1 MQVES
6 QLLAQGIVKLA
17 KKIKDTKYVSA
28 ISCDEQVFKIDYS
41 DGCKQKIELPL
52 IKKEI
57 ITTIDNSKEIQEI
70 KKQINCDLK
79 ENRTFLSK
87 TLKKQSK
94 ELKKSKEELGLEL
107 TAHLDGE
114 IKNIAAKYFN
124 IAKNDKNEIQL
135 LLEEL
140 ETKVIALI
148 DRAISTIEV
157 KDGKDADEEKII
169 AELSKQLNGQLAE
182 ELQKGLKEIK
192 QSLPEI
198 KDRADGKPADEEA
211 ILSRL
216 EKKLE
221 ALVLNFK
228 IKDGIDGQDGRD
240 GRDADEEAITERIKL
255 LLLDKL
261 NTYVLEATSKVD
273 EALIKKEEE
282 LKIAILDIIKA
293 QIALIPEPRDGID
306 GQDGKDADEEAIKAQ
321 VLADVEVYVQQKMLS
336 SYAQLEQLII
346 SLVNNIKLPEPIR
359 GPRGECGPAGRDGQ
373 SIKGD
378 KGNGIKDAKIDPTGE
393 LVIYTDEKKI
403 YAGKVGITNIYGS
416 GSSNPFYTNS
426 KPVPFNVGSVK
437 AGTRFKNADLRTI
450 FTKLFYGFDFP
461 EFDQFFITNLNNF
474 NIGGR
479 FEIGHTIPTGDYLF
493 KFNIINPELLEEK
506 TIFIELDGQLLIEK
520 LDNISPVT
528 IPLNEITRNRAGVI
542 NFKILAY
549 DTTGL
554 TFQKDYIIQYQYR
567 IYYGEYTDDIMDWVS
582 DDDTNPLSIL
592 RATELV
598 TDIKGEYFFLG
609 VGYKWFCYPEILGK
623 RYVLYEL
630 ETDIGLVFGK
640 PQKITIKN
648 EYGLS
653 IEYNCYRTVN
663 EINEEL
669 TMEIK

>member
-28 ISCDEQVFKIDYS
+28 ISCDEKALKIDYS

-57 ITTIDNSKEIQEI
+57 ITTVDNSKEIQEI
-70 KKQINCDLK
+70 KKQINCDLEK
-79 ENRTFLSK
+79 HCASFNK

-124 IAKNDKNEIQL
+124 IAKNDKNEIHG

-148 DRAISTIEV
+148 DQAISTIEV

-169 AELSKQLNGQLAE
+169 AEISKQLSGQLAE
-182 ELQKGLKEIK
+182 ELQKGLEEIK
-192 QSLPEI
+192 QSLPEV
-198 KDRADGKPADEEA
+198 KDGADGKPADEEA
-211 ILSRL
+211 IFLKL
-216 EKKLE
+216 EGKLE

-228 IKDGIDGQDGRD
+228 VKDGIDGQDGRD

-261 NTYVLEATSKVD
+261 NAYVLEATSKVD

-306 GQDGKDADEEAIKAQ
+306 GRDGQDANEEAIKAQ
-321 VLADVEVYVQQKMLS
+321 VLADVELYVQQKMLS
-336 SYAQLEQLII
+336 SYAQLEQLVI
-346 SLVNNIKLPEPIR
+346 SLVSNIKLPEPIR
-359 GPRGECGPAGRDGQ
+359 GPRGECGPAGKDGK

-403 YAGKVGITNIYGS
+403 YAGKVGITNVYG
-416 GSSNPFYTNS
+416 GGGNPLYTNS
-426 KPVPFNVGSVK
+426 HPIPFDVGQIK
-437 AGTRFKNADLRTI
+437 AGTRFKNADLRVV

-461 EFDQFFITNLNNF
+461 EFDTFFVQNTDNID
-474 NIGGR
+474 IGGR
-479 FEIGHTIPTGDYLF
+479 FEIGYTIPAGDYLF
-493 KFNIINPELLEEK
+493 NFNIINPELLEEK
-506 TIFIELDGQLLIEK
+506 SIFIEHEGVLLAEQ

-528 IPLNEITRNRAGVI
+528 IALTEFQKVTAGDTV
-542 NFKILAY
+542 FKISGY
-549 DTTGL
+549 DTTGV
-554 TFQKDYIIQYQYR
+554 TFQKDYIVQYQYR
-567 IYYGEYTDDIMDWVS
+567 IYYGEYTDDIE
-582 DDDTNPLSIL
+582 DTELPNPLSIL

-598 TDIKGEYFFLG
+598 SDIKSEYFFLG
-609 VGYKWFCYPEILGK
+609 VGYKWFCYPENLGEN
-623 RYVLYEL
+623 YILYEL
-630 ETDIGLVFGK
+630 TSDIAVIFEY
-640 PQKITIKN
+640 PRKITITN
-648 EYGLS
+648 EYGVDVT
-653 IEYNCYRTVN
+653 YNCYRTTN
-663 EINEEL
+663 EINQEF
-669 TMEIK
+669 TMGIK

>member
-28 ISCDEQVFKIDYS
+28 ISCDEKALKIDYS

-57 ITTIDNSKEIQEI
+57 ITTVDNSKEIQEI
-70 KKQINCDLK
+70 KKQINCDLEK
-79 ENRTFLSK
+79 HCASFNK

-94 ELKKSKEELGLEL
+94 ELKKSKEELESEL
-107 TAHLDGE
+107 VAHVDGE

-124 IAKNDKNEIQL
+124 IAKNDKNEIHG

-148 DRAISTIEV
+148 DQAISTIEV
-157 KDGKDADEEKII
+157 KDGKDADEDKII
-169 AELSKQLNGQLAE
+169 AEISKQLSGQLAE
-182 ELQKGLKEIK
+182 ELQKGLEEIK
-192 QSLPEI
+192 QSLPEV
-198 KDRADGKPADEEA
+198 KDGADGKPADEEA
-211 ILSRL
+211 IFLKL
-216 EKKLE
+216 EGKLE

-228 IKDGIDGQDGRD
+228 VKDGIDGQDGRD

-261 NTYVLEATSKVD
+261 NAYVLEATSKVD

-306 GQDGKDADEEAIKAQ
+306 GRDGQDANEEAIKAQ
-321 VLADVEVYVQQKMLS
+321 VLADVELYVQQKMLS
-336 SYAQLEQLII
+336 SYAQLEQLVI
-346 SLVNNIKLPEPIR
+346 SLVSNIKLPEPIR
-359 GPRGECGPAGRDGQ
+359 GPRGECGPAGRDGK

-403 YAGKVGITNIYGS
+403 YAGKVGITNVYG
-416 GSSNPFYTNS
+416 GGGNPLYTNS
-426 KPVPFNVGSVK
+426 HPIPFDVGQIK
-437 AGTRFKNADLRTI
+437 AGTRFKNADLRVV

-461 EFDQFFITNLNNF
+461 EFDTFFVQNTDNID
-474 NIGGR
+474 IGGR
-479 FEIGHTIPTGDYLF
+479 FEIGYTIPAGDYLF
-493 KFNIINPELLEEK
+493 NFNIINPELLEEK
-506 TIFIELDGQLLIEK
+506 SIFIEHDGVLLAEQ

-528 IPLNEITRNRAGVI
+528 IALTEFQKVTAGDTV
-542 NFKILAY
+542 FKISGY
-549 DTTGL
+549 DTTGV
-554 TFQKDYIIQYQYR
+554 TFQKDYIVQYQYR
-567 IYYGEYTDDIMDWVS
+567 IYYGEYTDDIE
-582 DDDTNPLSIL
+582 DTGLPNPLSIL

-598 TDIKGEYFFLG
+598 SDIKSEYFFLG
-609 VGYKWFCYPEILGK
+609 VGYKWFCYPENLGEN
-623 RYVLYEL
+623 YIFYEL
-630 ETDIGLVFGK
+630 TSDIAVIFEY
-640 PQKITIKN
+640 PRKITITN
-648 EYGLS
+648 EYGVDVT
-653 IEYNCYRTVN
+653 YNCYRTTN
-663 EINEEL
+663 EINQEF
-669 TMEIK
+669 TMGIK

>member
-28 ISCDEQVFKIDYS
+28 ISCDEKALKIDYS

-57 ITTIDNSKEIQEI
+57 ITTVDNSKEIQEI
-70 KKQINCDLK
+70 KKQINCDLEK
-79 ENRTFLSK
+79 HCASFNK

-94 ELKKSKEELGLEL
+94 ELKKNKEELESEL
-107 TAHLDGE
+107 VAHVDGE

-124 IAKNDKNEIQL
+124 IAKNDKNEIHG

-148 DRAISTIEV
+148 DQAISTIEV

-169 AELSKQLNGQLAE
+169 AEISKQLSGQLAE
-182 ELQKGLKEIK
+182 ELQKGLEEIK
-192 QSLPEI
+192 QSLPEV
-198 KDRADGKPADEEA
+198 KDGADGKPADEEA
-211 ILSRL
+211 IFLKL
-216 EKKLE
+216 EGKLE

-228 IKDGIDGQDGRD
+228 VKDGIDGQDGRD

-261 NTYVLEATSKVD
+261 NAYVLEATSKVD

-306 GQDGKDADEEAIKAQ
+306 GRDGQDANEEAIKAQ
-321 VLADVEVYVQQKMLS
+321 VLADVELYVQQKMLS
-336 SYAQLEQLII
+336 SYAQLEQLVI
-346 SLVNNIKLPEPIR
+346 SLVSNIKLPEPIR
-359 GPRGECGPAGRDGQ
+359 GPRGECGPAGRDGK

-403 YAGKVGITNIYGS
+403 YAGKVGITNVYG
-416 GSSNPFYTNS
+416 GGGNPLYTNS
-426 KPVPFNVGSVK
+426 HPIPFDVGQIK
-437 AGTRFKNADLRTI
+437 AGTRFKNADLRVV

-461 EFDQFFITNLNNF
+461 EFDTFFVQNTDNID
-474 NIGGR
+474 IGGR
-479 FEIGHTIPTGDYLF
+479 FEIGYTIPAGDYLF
-493 KFNIINPELLEEK
+493 NFNIINPELLEEK
-506 TIFIELDGQLLIEK
+506 SIFIEHDGVLLAEQ

-528 IPLNEITRNRAGVI
+528 IALTEFQKVTAGDTV
-542 NFKILAY
+542 FKISGY
-549 DTTGL
+549 DTTGV
-554 TFQKDYIIQYQYR
+554 TFQKDYIVQYQYR
-567 IYYGEYTDDIMDWVS
+567 IYYGEYTDDIE
-582 DDDTNPLSIL
+582 DTGLPNPLSIL

-598 TDIKGEYFFLG
+598 SDIKSEYFFLG
-609 VGYKWFCYPEILGK
+609 VGYKWFCYPENLGEN
-623 RYVLYEL
+623 YIFYEL
-630 ETDIGLVFGK
+630 TSDIAVIFEY
-640 PQKITIKN
+640 PRKITITN
-648 EYGLS
+648 EYGVDVT
-653 IEYNCYRTVN
+653 YNCYRTTN
-663 EINEEL
+663 EINQEF
-669 TMEIK
+669 TMGIK

>member
-28 ISCDEQVFKIDYS
+28 ISCDEKALKIDYS

-57 ITTIDNSKEIQEI
+57 ITTVDNSKEIQEI
-70 KKQINCDLK
+70 KKQINCDLEK
-79 ENRTFLSK
+79 HCASFNK

-94 ELKKSKEELGLEL
+94 ELKKNKEELESEL
-107 TAHLDGE
+107 VAHVDGE

-124 IAKNDKNEIQL
+124 IAKNDKNEIHG

-148 DRAISTIEV
+148 DQAISTIEV

-169 AELSKQLNGQLAE
+169 AEISKQLSGQLAE
-182 ELQKGLKEIK
+182 ELQKGLEEIK
-192 QSLPEI
+192 QSLPEV
-198 KDRADGKPADEEA
+198 KDGADGNPADEEA
-211 ILSRL
+211 IFLKL
-216 EKKLE
+216 EGKLE

-228 IKDGIDGQDGRD
+228 VKDGIDGQDGRD

-261 NTYVLEATSKVD
+261 NAYVLEATSKVD

-306 GQDGKDADEEAIKAQ
+306 GRDGQDANEEAIKAQ
-321 VLADVEVYVQQKMLS
+321 VLADVELYVQQKMLS
-336 SYAQLEQLII
+336 SYAQLEQLVI
-346 SLVNNIKLPEPIR
+346 SLVSNIKLPEPIR
-359 GPRGECGPAGRDGQ
+359 GPRGECGPAGRDGK

-403 YAGKVGITNIYGS
+403 YAGKVGITNVYG
-416 GSSNPFYTNS
+416 GGGNPLYTNS
-426 KPVPFNVGSVK
+426 HPIPFDVGQIK
-437 AGTRFKNADLRTI
+437 AGTRFKNADLRVV

-461 EFDQFFITNLNNF
+461 EFDTFFVQNTDNID
-474 NIGGR
+474 IGGR
-479 FEIGHTIPTGDYLF
+479 FEIGYTIPAGDYLF
-493 KFNIINPELLEEK
+493 NFNIINPELLEEK
-506 TIFIELDGQLLIEK
+506 SIFIEHDGVLLAEQ

-528 IPLNEITRNRAGVI
+528 IALTEFQKVTAGDTV
-542 NFKILAY
+542 FKISGY
-549 DTTGL
+549 DTTGV
-554 TFQKDYIIQYQYR
+554 TFQKDYIVQYQYR
-567 IYYGEYTDDIMDWVS
+567 IYYGEYTDDIE
-582 DDDTNPLSIL
+582 DTGLPNPLSIL

-598 TDIKGEYFFLG
+598 SDIKSEYFFLG
-609 VGYKWFCYPEILGK
+609 VGYKWFCYPENLGEN
-623 RYVLYEL
+623 YIFYEL
-630 ETDIGLVFGK
+630 TSDIAVIFEY
-640 PQKITIKN
+640 PRKITITN
-648 EYGLS
+648 EYGVDVT
-653 IEYNCYRTVN
+653 YNCYRTTNEVN
-663 EINEEL
+663 QEF
-669 TMEIK
+669 TMGIK

>member
-28 ISCDEQVFKIDYS
+28 ISCDEKALKIDYS

-57 ITTIDNSKEIQEI
+57 ITTVDNSKEIQEI
-70 KKQINCDLK
+70 KKQINCDLEK
-79 ENRTFLSK
+79 HCASFNK

-124 IAKNDKNEIQL
+124 IAKNDKNEIHG

-148 DRAISTIEV
+148 DQAISTIEV

-169 AELSKQLNGQLAE
+169 AEISKQLSGQLAE
-182 ELQKGLKEIK
+182 ELQKGLEEIK
-192 QSLPEI
+192 QSLPEV
-198 KDRADGKPADEEA
+198 KDGADGKPADEEA
-211 ILSRL
+211 IFLKL
-216 EKKLE
+216 EGKLE

-228 IKDGIDGQDGRD
+228 VKDGIDGQDGRD

-261 NTYVLEATSKVD
+261 NAYVLEATSKVD

-306 GQDGKDADEEAIKAQ
+306 GRDGQDANEEAIKAQ
-321 VLADVEVYVQQKMLS
+321 VLADVELYVQQKMLS
-336 SYAQLEQLII
+336 SYAQLEQLVI
-346 SLVNNIKLPEPIR
+346 SLVSNIKLPEPIR
-359 GPRGECGPAGRDGQ
+359 GPRGECGPAGRDGK

-403 YAGKVGITNIYGS
+403 YAGKVGITNVYG
-416 GSSNPFYTNS
+416 GGGNPLYTNS
-426 KPVPFNVGSVK
+426 HPIPFDVGQIK
-437 AGTRFKNADLRTI
+437 AGTRFKNADLRVV

-461 EFDQFFITNLNNF
+461 EFDTFFVQNTDNID
-474 NIGGR
+474 IGGR
-479 FEIGHTIPTGDYLF
+479 FEIGYTIPAGDYLF
-493 KFNIINPELLEEK
+493 NFNIINPELLEEK
-506 TIFIELDGQLLIEK
+506 SIFIEHDGVLLAEQ

-528 IPLNEITRNRAGVI
+528 IALTEFQKVTAGDTV
-542 NFKILAY
+542 FKISGY
-549 DTTGL
+549 DTTGV
-554 TFQKDYIIQYQYR
+554 TFQKDYIVQYQYR
-567 IYYGEYTDDIMDWVS
+567 IYYGEYTDDIE
-582 DDDTNPLSIL
+582 DTGLPNPLSIL

-598 TDIKGEYFFLG
+598 SDIKSEYFFLG
-609 VGYKWFCYPEILGK
+609 VGYKWFCYPENLGK
-623 RYVLYEL
+623 NYIFYEL
-630 ETDIGLVFGK
+630 TSDIAVIFEY
-640 PQKITIKN
+640 PRKITITN
-648 EYGLS
+648 EYGVDVT
-653 IEYNCYRTVN
+653 YNCYRTIN
-663 EINEEL
+663 EINQEF
-669 TMEIK
+669 TMGIK

>member
-28 ISCDEQVFKIDYS
+28 ISCDEKALKIDYS

-57 ITTIDNSKEIQEI
+57 ITTVDNSKEIQEI
-70 KKQINCDLK
+70 KKQINCDLEK
-79 ENRTFLSK
+79 HCASFNK

-94 ELKKSKEELGLEL
+94 ELKKSKEELESEL
-107 TAHLDGE
+107 VAHVDGE

-124 IAKNDKNEIQL
+124 IAKNDKNEIHG

-148 DRAISTIEV
+148 DQAISTIEV

-169 AELSKQLNGQLAE
+169 AEISKQLSGQLAE
-182 ELQKGLKEIK
+182 ELQKGLEEIK
-192 QSLPEI
+192 QSLPEV
-198 KDRADGKPADEEA
+198 KDGADGKPADEEA
-211 ILSRL
+211 IFLKL
-216 EKKLE
+216 EGKLE

-228 IKDGIDGQDGRD
+228 VKDGIDGQDGRD

-261 NTYVLEATSKVD
+261 NAYVLEATSKVD

-306 GQDGKDADEEAIKAQ
+306 GRDGQDANEEAIKAQ
-321 VLADVEVYVQQKMLS
+321 VLADVELYVQQKMLS
-336 SYAQLEQLII
+336 SYAQLEQLVI
-346 SLVNNIKLPEPIR
+346 SLVSNIKLPEPIR
-359 GPRGECGPAGRDGQ
+359 GPRGECGPAGRDGK

-403 YAGKVGITNIYGS
+403 YAGKVGITNVYG
-416 GSSNPFYTNS
+416 GGGNPLYTNS
-426 KPVPFNVGSVK
+426 HPIPFDVGQIK
-437 AGTRFKNADLRTI
+437 AGTRFKNADLRVV

-461 EFDQFFITNLNNF
+461 EFDTFFVQNTDNID
-474 NIGGR
+474 IGGR
-479 FEIGHTIPTGDYLF
+479 FEIGYTIPAGDYLF
-493 KFNIINPELLEEK
+493 NFNIINPELLEEK
-506 TIFIELDGQLLIEK
+506 SIFIEHDGVLLAEQ

-528 IPLNEITRNRAGVI
+528 IALTEFQKVTAGDTV
-542 NFKILAY
+542 FKISGY
-549 DTTGL
+549 DTTGV
-554 TFQKDYIIQYQYR
+554 TFQKDYIVQYQYR
-567 IYYGEYTDDIMDWVS
+567 IYYGEYTDDIE
-582 DDDTNPLSIL
+582 DTGLPNPLSIL

-598 TDIKGEYFFLG
+598 SDIKSEYFFLG
-609 VGYKWFCYPEILGK
+609 VGYKWFCYPENLGEN
-623 RYVLYEL
+623 YIFYEL
-630 ETDIGLVFGK
+630 TSDIAVIFEY
-640 PQKITIKN
+640 PRKITITN
-648 EYGLS
+648 EYGVDVT
-653 IEYNCYRTVN
+653 YNCYRTTN
-663 EINEEL
+663 EINQEF
-669 TMEIK
+669 TMGIK